1 MRKFMIVYRRY
12 LLIIF
17 LALILP
23 ASPGMYGCSQ
33 NNVDTLE
40 VKPPS
45 EQTEADFQI
54 AELLEAA
61 NVYKFEN
68 PVKAPDFNLTSVKG
82 SDIGLNQYRGKIVLL
97 SFWTTW

>member
-1 MRKFMIVYRRY
+1 MIVYRRY

-23 ASPGMYGCSQ
+23 ASQGIYGCSQ
-33 NNVDTLE
+33 NNVDTIE
-40 VKPPS
+40 VKTPGDL
-45 EQTEADFQI
+45 TEVDLRI
-54 AELLEAA
+54 GELLEAA
-61 NVYKFEN
+61 NVYKFDN

>member
-1 MRKFMIVYRRY
+1 MIIYRRY

-40 VKPPS
+40 VKTPG
-45 EQTEADFQI
+45 ELTEVDLRI
-54 AELLEAA
+54 GELLEAA
-61 NVYKFEN
+61 NVYKFDN